1 MKRARSKL
9 KRLWCSFV
17 KREKLLFPEPF
28 SKLFF
33 CIAMFFF
40 LRMNEMRPHIIPVP
54 TYLQL

>member
-17 KREKLLFPEPF
+17 KSEKLLFPEPF

-33 CIAMFFF
+33 ASRWFF